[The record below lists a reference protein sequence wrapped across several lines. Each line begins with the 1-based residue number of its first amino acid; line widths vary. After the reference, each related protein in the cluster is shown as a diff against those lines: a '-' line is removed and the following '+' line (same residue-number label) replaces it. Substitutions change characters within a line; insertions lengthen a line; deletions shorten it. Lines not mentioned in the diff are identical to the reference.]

1 MQAFYVIE
9 LLCFDK
15 EEEVN
20 TVWWVNCNGGQ
31 EVQISVGQPLLY
43 SICCSFSA
51 VKYIHEYRKHKC
63 STVCSVMCPDNIK
76 TDTKHPND
84 SKLVEMFLIKQSLF
98 WVANCSLTDRK
109 SQGKKKMST
118 EALNLYKH
126 PILSHSQ
133 TMLFHKFP
141 VWLCHMAINIG
152 NGKKQPFVC
161 SFTFCSVLSLSAEQQ
176 TKEVSCT
183 VMKVHFLLGKTSHAH
198 LYQGLGTH
206 PHCTKLFTGEGWE
219 NAKMH
224 FSGMSATMTA
234 KGRVTF
240 VPCSRKTAAWCAQ

>member
-1 MQAFYVIE
+1 MIE

-183 VMKVHFLLGKTSHAH
+183 
-198 LYQGLGTH
+198 
-206 PHCTKLFTGEGWE
+206 P
-219 NAKMH
+219 
-224 FSGMSATMTA
+224 
-234 KGRVTF
+234 TF
-240 VPCSRKTAAWCAQ
+240 AQ